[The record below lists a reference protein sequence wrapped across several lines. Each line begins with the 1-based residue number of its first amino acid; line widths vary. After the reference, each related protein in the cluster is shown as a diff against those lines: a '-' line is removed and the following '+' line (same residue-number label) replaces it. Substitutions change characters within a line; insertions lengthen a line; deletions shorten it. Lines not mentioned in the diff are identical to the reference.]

1 MCTSH
6 INRTNQLTS
15 NKLYEIPDASPYY
28 VFMENFS
35 YLDIFK
41 VAQDCLI
48 TPGHAEE
55 LLRALLINI
64 NPIIPFVPYLILRHL
79 SHQHDEYLP

>member
-48 TPGHAEE
+48 TPGRAEE
-55 LLRALLINI
+55 
-64 NPIIPFVPYLILRHL
+64 
-79 SHQHDEYLP
+79 Q